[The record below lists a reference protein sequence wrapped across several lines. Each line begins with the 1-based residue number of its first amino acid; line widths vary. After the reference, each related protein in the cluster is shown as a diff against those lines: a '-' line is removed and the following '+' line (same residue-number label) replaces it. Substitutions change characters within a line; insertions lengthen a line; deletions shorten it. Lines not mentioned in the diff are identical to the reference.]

1 MINIIKARHAVYIY
15 YYCLM
20 SVKFPREE
28 KLKSKKHIQ
37 QLFDEGSAISDFPLK
52 LIYCKIDKERNANL
66 KMAVSVPKKK
76 FKSAVHRN
84 RVKRLIRETY
94 RLHKAEIFNKI
105 EGSYALLFLYLGKEM
120 PQYATIEKHMIK
132 ILELFLKRVQNEK
145 NAE

>member
-1 MINIIKARHAVYIY
+1 
-15 YYCLM
+15 M

-37 QLFDEGSAISDFPLK
+37 RLFDEGSAISDFPLK
-52 LIYCKIDKERNANL
+52 LIYHQIDKEGNANL
-66 KMAVSVPKKK
+66 KMAVTVPKKK

-84 RVKRLIRETY
+84 RIKRLMRETY

-105 EGSYALLFLYLGKEM
+105 EGSYALLFLYLGRDM
-120 PQYATIEKHMIK
+120 PEYATVEKHMIK